1 MNCSILTIVQTVAGL
16 ATRAVSLLL
25 ILVGGAHAAPGDL
38 DTTFGTAGK
47 VLLNF
52 SSGSNDV
59 AWAIVT
65 DTAGNVYLGGQS
77 TATST
82 DFAVMRLKANGQL
95 DTSYGTGGKVLVDI
109 GVASTDVGNALA
121 LDAAGN
127 LYVAGTTTADGNAQF
142 AVIKLAANGQVDSNF
157 GTSGRAIVASSS
169 PGNESCCSIAI
180 DGDGSIY
187 LVGAAYVSGVQTM
200 KVARLTSAGQTDT
213 TYGTLGIALVLFNHS
228 TNATAAIPDANG
240 NLYVQATVTSVV
252 GGTVGIDMALVQL
265 DHSGQPVTSF
275 GTMGAAYAGFTSTAL
290 SANMARD
297 VNGNF
302 YLVGETV
309 GADHI
314 HYDFAVAKLDASG
327 NAVTAFASTGRAIV
341 PISGSNDG
349 STAFNV
355 VLNADSNL
363 YITGTTVA
371 SNMVLT
377 AVVALNGDD
386 GTALTGFGTSGQA
399 VINIS
404 GGLYGG
410 VGACLDSSGRLDVV
424 ANDDL
429 MSPADFAAIR
439 LETLPANTIF
449 TSGFELP

>member
-1 MNCSILTIVQTVAGL
+1 MNLSILTIMQTVACL
-16 ATRAVSLLL
+16 AARTVSLLL
-25 ILVGGAHAAPGDL
+25 MLVGAAHAAPGDP
-38 DTTFGTAGK
+38 DATFGTAGK

-59 AWAIVT
+59 AWAVVT
-65 DTAGNVYLGGQS
+65 DTAGNIYLGGQS
-77 TATST
+77 TTTST
-82 DFAVMRLKANGQL
+82 DFAVMRLKASGQL
-95 DTSYGTGGKVLVDI
+95 DSSYGTGGKVVVDI
-109 GVASTDVGNALA
+109 GVASTDAGNALA
-121 LDAAGN
+121 FDATGN
-127 LYVAGTTTADGNAQF
+127 LYVAGTTTANGNAQF
-142 AVIKLAANGQVDSNF
+142 AVIKLAANGQVDTNF
-157 GTSGRAIVASSS
+157 GTNGRAIVASSS

-180 DGDGSIY
+180 DADGAIY
-187 LVGAAYVSGVQTM
+187 LVGAAYVSGIQTM

-213 TYGTLGIALVLFNHS
+213 TYGTLGIALILFNHS
-228 TNATAAIPDANG
+228 TNATAAFPDANG
-240 NLYVQATVTSVV
+240 NLYVQGTVTSVA
-252 GGTVGIDMALVQL
+252 GGTSSVDMALIQL
-265 DHSGQPVTSF
+265 DHSGQPVTAF
-275 GTMGAAYAGFTSTAL
+275 GEMGAAYAGFSSTAL

-314 HYDFAVAKLDASG
+314 HFDFAVAKLDASG
-327 NAVTAFASTGRAIV
+327 DPVAAFGSSGRAIV
-341 PISGSNDG
+341 PIAGSNGG

-355 VLNADSNL
+355 VLNADNNL

-386 GTALTGFGTSGQA
+386 GTALAGFGTNGQA
-399 VINIS
+399 VVNIS
-404 GGLYGG
+404 SGLYGG

-449 TSGFELP
+449 SSGFELP